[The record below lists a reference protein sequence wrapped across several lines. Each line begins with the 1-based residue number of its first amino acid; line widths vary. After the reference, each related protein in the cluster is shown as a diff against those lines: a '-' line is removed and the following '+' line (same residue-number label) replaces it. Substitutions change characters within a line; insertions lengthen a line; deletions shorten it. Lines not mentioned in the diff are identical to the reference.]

1 MKKFNTAI
9 VGIGFIGTVH
19 IEALRRLGNVDV
31 VAICDPYEAKTKA
44 ESLHIDKYYTD
55 YKLMID
61 ELDLDFVHICTP
73 NNTHYDIASYAIKK
87 GIHVVLEKPMT
98 VSVEEAR
105 SLVELAKKHHVTH
118 AINFHNRLYPAVAF
132 MKHEIEKQ
140 TIGDVFSIHGMYI
153 QDWLLY
159 ETDYSWRL
167 NTKTSG
173 ITRAV
178 ADIGSHWLDL
188 IEYVTGHKIVEVLSE
203 FKTVYETRKKA
214 TKPLNSFEVASSDM
228 TYDDMPI
235 DTEDIATIT
244 FKTDKGAIGNTF
256 ISQMFSGE
264 KNKISLFIGGKD
276 ASFEWDL
283 DKLSD
288 IKIGYRNQGNM
299 HITKDA
305 LLMSSVKSLIDYPS
319 GHEEGFPDAFK
330 QTFKQIYA
338 SVENKDQSYLYA
350 TFEDG
355 LRQMIL
361 NEKLYSS
368 AKQRKW
374 VKIDE

>member
-1 MKKFNTAI
+1 MKKYKTAI
-9 VGIGFIGTVH
+9 VGIGFIGAVH

-31 VAICDPYEAKTKA
+31 VAICDPYQAKDKA
-44 ESLHIDKYYTD
+44 DALHVEKHYKD
-55 YKLMID
+55 YKTMID

-73 NNTHYDIASYAIKK
+73 NNTHFDIASYAIKK

-98 VSVEEAR
+98 VTVDEAKA
-105 SLVELAKKHHVTH
+105 LVDLAKEHNVIN
-118 AINFHNRLYPAVAF
+118 AINFHNRLYPATAF
-132 MKHEIEKQ
+132 MKHEISKGS
-140 TIGDVFSIHGMYI
+140 IGDIFSIHGMYV

-167 NTKTSG
+167 NSKTSG

-188 IEYVTGHKIVEVLSE
+188 VEYVTGHKIIEVFSE
-203 FKTVYETRKKA
+203 FKTVYPRRKKSL
-214 TKPLNSFEVASSDM
+214 KQLKSFESASKDM
-228 TYDDMPI
+228 EFEDIDI
-235 DTEDIATIT
+235 DTEDVASIT

-276 ASFEWDL
+276 ASYEWDL
-283 DKLSD
+283 NTLSD
-288 IKIGYRNQGNM
+288 VKVGYRNQGNVV
-299 HITKDA
+299 ITKDA
-305 LLMSSVKSLIDYPS
+305 SMMSSVRSLIDYPS

-330 QTFKQIYA
+330 QSFKQIYQNA
-338 SVENKDQSYLYA
+338 ENNHKESLYA

-355 LRQMIL
+355 YRQMVL
-361 NEKLYSS
+361 NEKIYES
-368 AKQRKW
+368 AKSRKW
-374 VKIDE
+374 VKIDA